1 MTLTYNV
8 LYVANERKRKM
19 SRILF
24 DMDREWKF
32 HLGDITEQEI
42 NSHATSYTRCKAG
55 AVVGPGGKH
64 WNDRE
69 WRTVDLPHDYFSE
82 SDMRAE
88 NLISHGY
95 RTRDNAWYRKSFIL
109 DPSLEGKQLLI
120 CFEGTAVNAEF
131 YFNGSLMA
139 RSFSAYTETVFDISE
154 RAYFDGRTN
163 ILAVHINGFET
174 EGWWYEGA
182 GIYRHVRLYAKDS
195 LHIAHNG
202 IFGKPVLKKGSKNSW
217 NVEIET
223 MLENSAY
230 SPASA
235 TVRATILDGETVVAE
250 GTSAEAL
257 CDYASKIA
265 VKQKLSVSRPKR
277 WDVDSPNLYT
287 LKIEVIRDGEVIDTE
302 STRIGFRTFRVDAEK
317 GFFLNDRPLKMNGVC
332 NHHDLGSLGAAV
344 NAAALRRQLGLMKEM
359 GVNAIRTSHNPP
371 SPELLDLCD
380 EMGLMVMDEF
390 FDEWYIPKISNG
402 YAKYYREHAK
412 QDVTD
417 VVRRDRNHPSVV
429 LWSIGNEM
437 YEQTDKEGWR
447 AAKML
452 TDAAHAADPTRPV
465 TAGFCVFWS
474 CFDNHLVNFVDV
486 VGFNYQPHRYEQIH
500 REHPDMILL
509 GTETASCVSTRG
521 VYHLPA
527 EVSIPV
533 PEAEDL
539 TVSAYELSAP
549 VWAYYPEREFA
560 AQDDMPYMVGEFVWT
575 GMDYLG
581 EPTPYYNKW
590 PSRSSYFGIVD
601 LAGLP
606 KNRFYGYQAHWTNKE
621 VLHVFPHWNWEGR
634 EGERIPVHVYTNYP
648 TVELFVNGVSLGRK
662 HPAQSGSVSAD
673 KDGREI
679 PRYRL
684 VWEDVV
690 YQPGEVKAVGF
701 DENGNKRKETVIR
714 TAGAPHHLVLT
725 ADRPRIAADGDDLV
739 YITAAVV
746 DAQGVVCPHADHRI
760 TFTTRGAGELLTTD
774 SGDQRETESFAR
786 PDKKALTG
794 YTVACIRSL
803 RDVCGSLTVAAAA
816 EGLAPGSVTVEVE
829 R

>member
-1 MTLTYNV
+1 
-8 LYVANERKRKM
+8 
-19 SRILF
+19 
-24 DMDREWKF
+24 
-32 HLGDITEQEI
+32 
-42 NSHATSYTRCKAG
+42 
-55 AVVGPGGKH
+55 
-64 WNDRE
+64 
-69 WRTVDLPHDYFSE
+69 
-82 SDMRAE
+82 
-88 NLISHGY
+88 
-95 RTRDNAWYRKSFIL
+95 
-109 DPSLEGKQLLI
+109 
-120 CFEGTAVNAEF
+120 
-131 YFNGSLMA
+131 
-139 RSFSAYTETVFDISE
+139 
-154 RAYFDGRTN
+154 
-163 ILAVHINGFET
+163 
-174 EGWWYEGA
+174 
-182 GIYRHVRLYAKDS
+182 
-195 LHIAHNG
+195 
-202 IFGKPVLKKGSKNSW
+202 
-217 NVEIET
+217 
-223 MLENSAY
+223 
-230 SPASA
+230 
-235 TVRATILDGETVVAE
+235 
-250 GTSAEAL
+250 
-257 CDYASKIA
+257 
-265 VKQKLSVSRPKR
+265 
-277 WDVDSPNLYT
+277 
-287 LKIEVIRDGEVIDTE
+287 
-302 STRIGFRTFRVDAEK
+302 
-317 GFFLNDRPLKMNGVC
+317 
-332 NHHDLGSLGAAV
+332 
-344 NAAALRRQLGLMKEM
+344 
-359 GVNAIRTSHNPP
+359 
-371 SPELLDLCD
+371 
-380 EMGLMVMDEF
+380 
-390 FDEWYIPKISNG
+390 
-402 YAKYYREHAK
+402 
-412 QDVTD
+412 
-417 VVRRDRNHPSVV
+417 
-429 LWSIGNEM
+429 M

-486 VGFNYQPHRYEQIH
+486 VGFNYQPHRYEKIH

-539 TVSAYELSAP
+539 TVSAYELAAP

-648 TVELFVNGVSLGRK
+648 TVELFVNGVSLGKK
-662 HPAQSGSVSAD
+662 HLAQSGSVSTD

-690 YQPGEVKAVGF
+690 YQPGEVKAVGY
-701 DENGNKRKETVIR
+701 DEDGNPRKETVVR

-746 DAQGVVCPHADHRI
+746 DAQGIVCPRADHRI

-786 PDKKALTG
+786 PDKKALAG

-803 RDVCGSLTVAAAA
+803 QGICGSLTVTATA